1 MNCSWKMIRVLSSWN
16 LNYTLC
22 FFISKA
28 RSLFT
33 LLATMN
39 GGISSS
45 SISFLSSAFGATLV
59 LSMCF
64 LFLRVILET
73 NRFNIN
79 TENVSENVFY
89 NVFEDFLKTKLKK
102 NPSVIAQKQTVREV
116 RRGRGRSAKRIHV
129 STLHYNLGTKH

>member
-1 MNCSWKMIRVLSSWN
+1 
-16 LNYTLC
+16 
-22 FFISKA
+22 
-28 RSLFT
+28 

-102 NPSVIAQKQTVREV
+102 NPLVIAQKQTVREV
-116 RRGRGRSAKRIHV
+116 RIEVVGGQQREFMSA
-129 STLHYNLGTKH
+129 HYIIILVQNTNHSKNVFNKYSCNL